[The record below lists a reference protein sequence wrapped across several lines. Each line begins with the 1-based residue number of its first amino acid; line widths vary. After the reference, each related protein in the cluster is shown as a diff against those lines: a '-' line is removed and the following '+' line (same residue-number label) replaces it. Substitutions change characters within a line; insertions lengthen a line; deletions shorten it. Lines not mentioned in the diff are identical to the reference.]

1 MRLSLNSVAVLEFL
15 TWAVRLATDEQI
27 QTVLE
32 LDGHSGTH
40 ASRLMRR
47 LRTAGLVHRERI
59 HVGVLDLT
67 EPLCVWAPDKPE
79 PRLGSIAWQLLVRSK
94 GIERKRVVV
103 NWATRQA
110 AKLMAGSSGQ
120 LRQPLQAEHDLGTT
134 ATYLACL
141 KRDSEMLWLGE
152 DIVRRRFGDDV
163 RKVPDALIINRQQ
176 SIQRAIEFGGQ
187 YGRRRLETFHRFWKH
202 RNTAWEIW

>member
-1 MRLSLNSVAVLEFL
+1 MRLSLDSLAALEFL

-27 QTVLE
+27 QKVLE
-32 LDGHSGTH
+32 LDGHSGVL

-67 EPLCVWAPDKPE
+67 EPLCMWAPDKPK
-79 PRLGSIAWQLLVRSK
+79 PRLGSIAWRLLVRSK

-103 NWATRQA
+103 NWATRRA

-134 ATYLACL
+134 ATYVACL

-152 DIVRRRFGDDV
+152 DIVRRRFGDEV
-163 RKVPDALIINRQQ
+163 LKVPDALIIDRQQ
-176 SIQRAIEFGGQ
+176 SIRRAIEFGGQ
-187 YGRRRLETFHRFWKH
+187 YGRRRLETFHRFWKQ